1 MFHLTNKAWTPY
13 RYYSCH
19 SPGDGWGL
27 VLHACWRQGQ
37 GLVMG
42 VDSKNILKCVKHLV
56 ASIKIIWLV
65 LLLDRDLDLWF
76 SAEIH
81 SWPRISTGLGVTWAV
96 AGPMTGANCNGYS
109 SHLKHLKPT
118 ANPTLLFSPMPQA
131 EPQGSGIWGMV
142 LSCPSIPLSPSLCH
156 GKGKGWREWLCF
168 CSCELSAL
176 VTTTSLSCPS
186 YLDTLTASAGSLVRS
201 LPCPGT
207 AAACA
212 ACGKT
217 GPTLSDQWGRKLWAV
232 GLKCPPAGHP
242 LKCHLKI
249 EPHKQNLYTPFVF
262 IKNVRKVNIKHTRFV
277 ATCQAP
283 APAMSLLKIS
293 RELNREGWWVS
304 FDFEL
309 SGDPGLQAEAQL
321 NLTVDMG
328 CIPHPVQVT
337 RGWPE

>member
-65 LLLDRDLDLWF
+65 LLLDWDLDLWF

-81 SWPRISTGLGVTWAV
+81 SWPRISTGLGVTWAA
-96 AGPMTGANCNGYS
+96 AGPMAVANSNGYS

-118 ANPTLLFSPMPQA
+118 ANPTLLFSHMPQA
-131 EPQGSGIWGMV
+131 EPQGSGIWWMV
-142 LSCPSIPLSPSLCH
+142 LSCPSIPLVPSPCY
-156 GKGKGWREWLCF
+156 GKGKGWREQLCF
-168 CSCELSAL
+168 YSCELSTL
-176 VTTTSLSCPS
+176 VTTTFLSILS
-186 YLDTLTASAGSLVRS
+186 GHTNSSAGHLPWS

-217 GPTLSDQWGRKLWAV
+217 GLSLSDQGGRKLWAV
-232 GLKCPPAGHP
+232 GLNFPPAGHP

-249 EPHKQNLYTPFVF
+249 QPHKQNLYTPFVF
-262 IKNVRKVNIKHTRFV
+262 IKNVRMVNIKHTLFV
-277 ATCQAP
+277 
-283 APAMSLLKIS
+283 
-293 RELNREGWWVS
+293 
-304 FDFEL
+304 D
-309 SGDPGLQAEAQL
+309 
-321 NLTVDMG
+321 
-328 CIPHPVQVT
+328 T
-337 RGWPE
+337 R